1 MLFTMNK
8 DLRKKINKA
17 AQDIIAEEK
26 KKAELVNRNLDYDF
40 LQTLINRC
48 DINGLTMKIILK
60 DGTVIQMSTQKH
72 RDEYSD
78 GYDGEPSVGEL
89 EIK

>member
-1 MLFTMNK
+1 MRLVNK
-8 DLRKKINKA
+8 ELKKKISQA
-17 AQDIIAEEK
+17 TQEIIAEEK
-26 KKAELVNRNLDYDF
+26 KKQQLVNRNLDYDF

-48 DINGLTMKIILK
+48 DTNGLVMKIILK
-60 DGTVIQMSTQKH
+60 DGTVIQMATQRH

>member
-1 MLFTMNK
+1 MNK
-8 DLRKKINKA
+8 ELKKKINQATKE
-17 AQDIIAEEK
+17 IIAEEK
-26 KKAELVNRNLDYDF
+26 KKQQLVNRNLDYDF

-48 DINGLTMKIILK
+48 DTNGLVVKIILK
-60 DGTVIQMSTQKH
+60 DGTVIQLATQKQ

-89 EIK
+89 EVK

>member
-1 MLFTMNK
+1 MRLINK
-8 DLRKKINKA
+8 ELKKKISQA
-17 AQDIIAEEK
+17 TQEIIAEEK
-26 KKAELVNRNLDYDF
+26 KKQQLVNRNLDYDF

-48 DINGLTMKIILK
+48 DTNGLVMKIILK
-60 DGTVIQMSTQKH
+60 DGTVIQMATQRH

-78 GYDGEPSVGEL
+78 GYDGEPSAAEL

>member
-1 MLFTMNK
+1 MRLINK

-17 AQDIIAEEK
+17 TQEIIAEEK
-26 KKAELVNRNLDYDF
+26 KKQQLVNRNLDYDF

-48 DINGLTMKIILK
+48 DTNGLVMKIILK
-60 DGTVIQMSTQKH
+60 DGTVIQMSTQRH

-78 GYDGEPSVGEL
+78 GYDGEPSVAEL

>member
-1 MLFTMNK
+1 MLLINK
-8 DLRKKINKA
+8 DLRRKINKA
-17 AQDIIAEEK
+17 TQEIITEEK
-26 KKAELVNRNLDYDF
+26 KKQELVNRNLDYDF

-48 DINGLTMKIILK
+48 DVNGLVMKIILK
-60 DGTVIQMSTQKH
+60 DGTVIQMTTQNH

-78 GYDGEPSVGEL
+78 GYDGEPSVMEM